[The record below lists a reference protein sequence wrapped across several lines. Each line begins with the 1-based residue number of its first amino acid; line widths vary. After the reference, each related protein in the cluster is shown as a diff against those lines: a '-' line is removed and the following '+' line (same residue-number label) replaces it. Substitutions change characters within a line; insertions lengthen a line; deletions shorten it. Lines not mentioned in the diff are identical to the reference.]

1 MALDQEKLN
10 RFRVQRERLGGM
22 LCKASEVI
30 KDLNMSTAS
39 DNLDKLSKKVNNDSF
54 KIQVIGSF
62 SNGKSTFINSL
73 LEEAVLPAYYLPTT
87 AVINEVKYGEKKE
100 AILYFRNPL
109 PEQLPTS
116 ISPKALAHMQKHNMK
131 DVPPLHIDYNELE
144 EYVVIPMDED
154 GKDAKEMLLESPYKK
169 VELFWPLDLLK
180 EGVEIIDSPGLEDDD
195 TRTRV
200 TMDYLSKADAILF
213 VLRADQLCSRSE
225 MDFIENNLHEYGFT
239 DPFFIVNRFD
249 LIPENQRDAVM
260 RFAKMKLSEFSTNE
274 IFYVSAQQALDGET
288 QGNAALYEKSRMG
301 LLTNKLSEFLT
312 KDKGKIKL
320 SQPARELKKILNN
333 EALYKVIPNQRAMLD
348 SSLEEVKARYDAAK
362 PRLEMLRTKKEQ
374 VISKLKLKIEQS
386 KNEFKRAYNRNCL
399 SVAEMIP
406 GWINAFQPKNKF
418 SVIPTKSKAT
428 VVISEITEHVA
439 GKLESQQKEWK
450 KSVLQPLVEE
460 RSKYIFE
467 SEEQDLKN
475 LFAEIDSFNMSVSG
489 QPIVNPDTVPL
500 WQRITTALGGL
511 LIGDLGI
518 AISGG
523 INGFSKD
530 LAKVAGLEI
539 GAGAL
544 LYFIGALNPFTLVA
558 ILLTS
563 IITSW
568 KTSSSTAMK
577 RTKEMVSD
585 QIVKQLSANADEDS
599 SQKAEAICQKLDDIA
614 NSVSTAIDAEIR
626 QAEEQVQS
634 IIAEMQQG
642 QACIDA
648 RKKVINSCEN
658 KITALSTELDAFT
671 FELIEQQ

>member
-39 DNLDKLSKKVNNDSF
+39 DNLDKLSKKVNNDTF
-54 KIQVIGSF
+54 KIQVIGTF
-62 SNGKSTFINSL
+62 KNGKSTFINSL
-73 LEEAVLPAYYLPTT
+73 LGEAVLPAYALPCT
-87 AVINEVKYGEKKE
+87 AVINEVKYGEEKE

-109 PEQLPTS
+109 PEKLPTS
-116 ISPKALAHMQKHNMK
+116 ISQKALAHMQKHNMK
-131 DVPPLHIDYNELE
+131 NVPPLHIDYSELKD
-144 EYVVIPMDED
+144 YVVIPMGED
-154 GKDAKEMLLESPYKK
+154 PKEMLLESPYEK
-169 VELFWPLDLLK
+169 VELFWPLEMLK
-180 EGVEIIDSPGLEDDD
+180 EGVEIIDSPGLEEDD

-200 TMDYLSKADAILF
+200 TMNYLNKADAILF
-213 VLRADQLCSRSE
+213 VLTADRLCSQAE
-225 MDFIENNLHEYGFT
+225 LDFIENNLYEYGFT

-249 LIPENQRDAVM
+249 WIPDNQREGVM

-312 KDKGKIKL
+312 KDKGKVKL

-348 SSLEEVKARYDAAK
+348 SSLEEVKTRYDAAK
-362 PRLEMLRTKKEQ
+362 PQLEMLRTKKEQ
-374 VISKLKLKIEQS
+374 VISELKLKIEQS
-386 KNEFKRAYNRNCL
+386 KNEFKRAYNRNFL

-418 SVIPTKSKAT
+418 SAIPTKSKAT

-439 GKLESQQKEWK
+439 GKLEAQQKEWK

-460 RSKYIFE
+460 RSNYIFE
-467 SEEQDLKN
+467 SKEQDLKN
-475 LFAEIDSFNMSVSG
+475 LFAEIDSLNMSISG
-489 QPIVNPDTVPL
+489 QHNVNPDTVPL

-511 LIGDLGI
+511 LIGDLGL

-568 KTSSSTAMK
+568 NTSSSTAMK

-599 SQKAEAICQKLDDIA
+599 SQKAEAICQKLNDIA
-614 NSVSTAIDAEIR
+614 NSISTAIDAEIG

>member
-22 LCKASEVI
+22 LCNASEVI
-30 KDLNMSTAS
+30 KDLNMSAAS
-39 DNLDKLSKKVNNDSF
+39 DNLDKLSKKVNNDTF
-54 KIQVIGSF
+54 KIQVIGTF
-62 SNGKSTFINSL
+62 KNGKSTFINSL
-73 LEEAVLPAYYLPTT
+73 LGEAVLPAYALPCT
-87 AVINEVKYGEKKE
+87 AVINEVKYGEEKE

-109 PEQLPTS
+109 PENLPAS

-131 DVPPLHIDYNELE
+131 DVPPLHIEYSELE
-144 EYVVIPMDED
+144 DYVVIPMGED
-154 GKDAKEMLLESPYKK
+154 PKEMLLESPYEK
-169 VELFWPLDLLK
+169 VELFWPLEMLK
-180 EGVEIIDSPGLEDDD
+180 EGVEIIDSPGLEEDD

-200 TMDYLSKADAILF
+200 TMDYLAKADAILF
-213 VLRADQLCSRSE
+213 VLNACQLCSMSE
-225 MDFIENNLHEYGFT
+225 IEFIENNLHEYGFT

-249 LIPENQRDAVM
+249 LIPDNQREGIM

-288 QGNAALYEKSRMG
+288 QGNAALYEKSQMG
-301 LLTNKLSEFLT
+301 VFTKRLSEFLT
-312 KDKGKIKL
+312 KDKGRIKL
-320 SQPARELKKILNN
+320 SQPSRELKRILNN

>member
-39 DNLDKLSKKVNNDSF
+39 DNLDKLSKKVNNDTF
-54 KIQVIGSF
+54 KIQVIGTF
-62 SNGKSTFINSL
+62 KNGKSTFINSL
-73 LEEAVLPAYYLPTT
+73 LGEAVLPAYALPCT
-87 AVINEVKYGEKKE
+87 AVINEVKYGEEKE

-109 PEQLPTS
+109 PEKLPTS
-116 ISPKALAHMQKHNMK
+116 IPKKALAHMQKHNMK
-131 DVPPLHIDYNELE
+131 NIPPLHIDYSELKD
-144 EYVVIPMDED
+144 YVVIPMGED
-154 GKDAKEMLLESPYKK
+154 PKEMLLESPYEK
-169 VELFWPLDLLK
+169 VELFWPLEMLK
-180 EGVEIIDSPGLEDDD
+180 EGVEIIDSPGLEEDD

-200 TMDYLSKADAILF
+200 TMNYLTKADAILF
-213 VLRADQLCSRSE
+213 VLIADKLCSQAE
-225 MDFIENNLHEYGFT
+225 LDFIENNLYEYGFT

-249 LIPENQRDAVM
+249 MIPDDQREGVM

-312 KDKGKIKL
+312 KDKGKVKL

-348 SSLEEVKARYDAAK
+348 SSLEEVKTRYDAAK
-362 PRLEMLRTKKEQ
+362 PQLEMLRTKKEQ
-374 VISKLKLKIEQS
+374 VISELKLKIEQS

-439 GKLESQQKEWK
+439 GKLEAQQKEWK

-460 RSKYIFE
+460 RSNYIFE
-467 SEEQDLKN
+467 SKEQDLKN
-475 LFAEIDSFNMSVSG
+475 LFAEIDSLNMSISG
-489 QPIVNPDTVPL
+489 QHNVNPDTVPL

-511 LIGDLGI
+511 LIGDLGL

-568 KTSSSTAMK
+568 NTSSSTAMK

-585 QIVKQLSANADEDS
+585 QIVKQLSTNADEDS
-599 SQKAEAICQKLDDIA
+599 SQKAEAICQKLNDIA
-614 NSVSTAIDAEIR
+614 NSISTAIDAEIG

-648 RKKVINSCEN
+648 RKKVIDSCEN

>member
-1 MALDQEKLN
+1 MTLDQEKLN

-22 LCKASEVI
+22 LCNASEVI
-30 KDLNMSTAS
+30 KDLNMSAAS

-73 LEEAVLPAYYLPTT
+73 LGEAVLPAYYLPTT

-144 EYVVIPMDED
+144 EYVVIPIGE
-154 GKDAKEMLLESPYKK
+154 DAKEMLLESPYKK

-200 TMDYLSKADAILF
+200 TMDYLAKADAILF

-249 LIPENQRDAVM
+249 LIPENQRDALM
-260 RFAKMKLSEFSTNE
+260 RFAKKKLDEFSTNE

-288 QGNAALYEKSRMG
+288 QSNAALYEKSRMG

-348 SSLEEVKARYDAAK
+348 SSLDEVRVRYDAAK
-362 PRLEMLRTKKEQ
+362 PKLEMLKTKKEQ
-374 VISKLKLKIEQS
+374 LISKLKLKIEQS
-386 KNEFKRAYNRNCL
+386 KHEFIRASNRNYL

-406 GWINAFQPKNKF
+406 GWINTFQPKNKF

-428 VVISEITEHVA
+428 IVVSEITDYVVR
-439 GKLESQQKEWK
+439 KLETQQKEWK

-460 RSKYIFE
+460 RSQYIFE
-467 SEEQDLKN
+467 SAEQDLTN
-475 LFAEIDSFNMSVSG
+475 LYAEIDSLNVSISG
-489 QPIVNPDTVPL
+489 QHDIDPNTVPL
-500 WQRITTALGGL
+500 WQRIAAGAGGL
-511 LIGDLGI
+511 LLGDIGL
-518 AISGG
+518 AFSGG
-523 INGFSKD
+523 VNGFSKD

-558 ILLTS
+558 VLLTA
-563 IITSW
+563 IISSW
-568 KTSSSTAMK
+568 NSSSSGAMK
-577 RTKEMVSD
+577 RTKEMVSE
-585 QIVKQLSANADEDS
+585 QIVNQLTANADEDS
-599 SQKAEAICQKLDDIA
+599 SQKAEAICQKLNDIA
-614 NSVSTAIDAEIR
+614 NSISTAIDAEIG

-648 RKKVINSCEN
+648 RKKVIDSCEN

>member
-1 MALDQEKLN
+1 MTLDQEKLN

-22 LCKASEVI
+22 LCNASEVI
-30 KDLNMSTAS
+30 KDLNMSAAS

-73 LEEAVLPAYYLPTT
+73 LGEAVLPAYYLPTT

-144 EYVVIPMDED
+144 EYVVIPIGE
-154 GKDAKEMLLESPYKK
+154 DAKEMLLESPYKK

-200 TMDYLSKADAILF
+200 TMDYLAKADAILF

-249 LIPENQRDAVM
+249 LIPENQRDALM
-260 RFAKMKLSEFSTNE
+260 RFAKKKLDEFSTNE

-288 QGNAALYEKSRMG
+288 QSNAALYEKSRMG

-374 VISKLKLKIEQS
+374 VISELKLKIEQS

-418 SVIPTKSKAT
+418 SVIPAKSKAT

-439 GKLESQQKEWK
+439 GKLEAQQKEWK

-460 RSKYIFE
+460 RSNYIFE
-467 SEEQDLKN
+467 SKEQDLKN
-475 LFAEIDSFNMSVSG
+475 LFAEIDSLNMSISG
-489 QPIVNPDTVPL
+489 QHNVNPDTVPL

-511 LIGDLGI
+511 LIGDLGL

-568 KTSSSTAMK
+568 KTSSSGAMK
-577 RTKEMVSD
+577 RTKEMVSE
-585 QIVKQLSANADEDS
+585 QIVNQLTANADEDS
-599 SQKAEAICQKLDDIA
+599 SQKAEAICQKLNDIA
-614 NSVSTAIDAEIR
+614 NSISTAIDAEIG

-648 RKKVINSCEN
+648 RKKVIDSCEN